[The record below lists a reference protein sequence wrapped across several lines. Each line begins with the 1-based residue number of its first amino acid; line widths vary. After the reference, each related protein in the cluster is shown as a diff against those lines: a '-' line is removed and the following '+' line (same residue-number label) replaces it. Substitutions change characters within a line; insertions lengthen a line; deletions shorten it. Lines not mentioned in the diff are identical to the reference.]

1 MELDLSKVDNLESLI
16 NYFSQKLGWIINFDE
31 DYDINDIT
39 YDFDA
44 NDLGLKEN
52 AFAKISELKQLR
64 PLVDGQEWGIF
75 LVNFDS
81 SHFEVSA
88 LRKILSALIPSRRNS
103 NRKVWNNK
111 DLLFLCIWGEKNQ
124 KTIGVAYFEDKDIG
138 LPQIKT
144 ISCEPQV
151 EDITQ
156 INIFEKKLSQLAWPS
171 DPTDLESWH
180 NKWAAAF
187 TVRYRQTIEDAHT
200 LTINLAEEAQNIRN
214 RILSILEV
222 ENENGYVHKLY
233 MNFKDNLLND
243 MTEIQFADMY
253 AQTIVYG
260 LFSARCMYDN
270 KSNFDVTEAVG
281 YIPNTNPFLKRL
293 LQECMGVKEL
303 ASKLSFDEL
312 EINNIVSLLVNTK
325 MDDIVADFNRQ
336 TGGGREDPVIHFYE
350 EFLSEYDKSQ
360 KVQRGVYYTPQ
371 PVVKF
376 IVNGVDYI
384 LKHNFG
390 VEDGLAST
398 SEKTVKYMRDS
409 KRRTGGHYRTRVED
423 KKEVAA
429 IQILDPATGTGTFLR
444 QTILQIYENFCK
456 KRENLSGDKLQEEWN
471 IYVAESLLPR
481 LKGFELMMA
490 PYAVAHMK
498 LSMVLKD
505 TGYRFASDERMK
517 IFLTNT
523 LEKPGEAEGQ
533 LSFIFNNP
541 LTVESSAANAVKKSN
556 EINIVMGNPP
566 YSGISANN
574 NEWIAS
580 MINDYK
586 YSNGEYFNEKKHW
599 LNDDYVKFIRI
610 AQDYIERYE
619 SGIMAYICPHG
630 YIDNPTFR
638 SMRWNLLKCYDEI
651 YILNL
656 HGNSNKK
663 EKCPDGSKDE
673 NVFDIQQGVAISF
686 FVKKSKKS
694 SKCKVYYADMYG
706 RRNDKYKWL
715 NTYSFEELEWVKLQP
730 TAPYY
735 LFKPNSLDKN
745 NNYNNGYKLTELFNE
760 YTSGL
765 ITGRDSLTIGFSKE
779 NLKDKI
785 LIFTDLS
792 LNDGYIREIFW
803 PNKKLGKTLPGDTTE
818 WSMSKCREVIRD
830 NEHDKYIRKITYRP
844 FDFRYIYYSPDIIAR
859 GKEQT
864 LGGLKK
870 PNIAIISA
878 RSNKSGL
885 CDHFYI
891 TEDIAEA
898 KCGESTTQST
908 VFPLFVGEQVK
919 VGGDSNLNKNLAEQI
934 AGKVGLS
941 YTDKKTA
948 VGIENGEI
956 GPYDIIYYTYAIMNS
971 NIYRDTYKEQLAID
985 FPIIPFPTSKDNL
998 SSLISLGNK
1007 IKKAHLME
1015 FKEKVD
1021 TCFEYSNDNNVVE
1034 KCKFENGSV
1043 IINNSQEFS
1052 NVTADDWN
1060 YTIGGYQVLHKWLKD
1075 RKGLNLT
1082 SEDITHYEKIIFA
1095 IRKSREIM
1103 AEIDSIIKK
1112 L

>member
-1 MELDLSKVDNLESLI
+1 M
-16 NYFSQKLGWIINFDE
+16 
-31 DYDINDIT
+31 
-39 YDFDA
+39 
-44 NDLGLKEN
+44 
-52 AFAKISELKQLR
+52 
-64 PLVDGQEWGIF
+64 
-75 LVNFDS
+75 
-81 SHFEVSA
+81 
-88 LRKILSALIPSRRNS
+88 
-103 NRKVWNNK
+103 
-111 DLLFLCIWGEKNQ
+111 
-124 KTIGVAYFEDKDIG
+124 
-138 LPQIKT
+138 
-144 ISCEPQV
+144 
-151 EDITQ
+151 
-156 INIFEKKLSQLAWPS
+156 
-171 DPTDLESWH
+171 
-180 NKWAAAF
+180 
-187 TVRYRQTIEDAHT
+187 RYRQTIEDAHT

-293 LQECMGVKEL
+293 LQECMVVKEL

-456 KRENLSGDKLQEEWN
+456 KRENISGDKLQEEWN

-730 TAPYY
+730 MAPYY
-735 LFKPNSLDKN
+735 LFKTSNVDEE
-745 NNYNNGYKLTELFNE
+745 NNYKKGYKLTELFNE
-760 YTSGL
+760 YTAGI
-765 ITGRDSLTIGFSKE
+765 ITARDNLAIDFSKE
-779 NLKDKI
+779 NLLEKI
-785 LIFTDLS
+785 VKFS
-792 LNDGYIREIFW
+792 NPKLNDETIRHIFW
-803 PNKKLGKTLPGDTTE
+803 PNKNGGKYPPGDSRG
-818 WSMSKCREVIRD
+818 WKMSEHRKVIK
-830 NEHDKYIRKITYRP
+830 NNNHNKYIRKITYRP
-844 FDFRYIYYSPDIIAR
+844 FDFRYIYYSPDIVDWGREKVINNLFA
-859 GKEQT
+859 
-864 LGGLKK
+864 

-948 VGIENGEI
+948 VGIC
-956 GPYDIIYYTYAIMNS
+956 YYELQY
-971 NIYRDTYKEQLAID
+971 L
-985 FPIIPFPTSKDNL
+985 
-998 SSLISLGNK
+998 
-1007 IKKAHLME
+1007 
-1015 FKEKVD
+1015 
-1021 TCFEYSNDNNVVE
+1021 
-1034 KCKFENGSV
+1034 
-1043 IINNSQEFS
+1043 
-1052 NVTADDWN
+1052 
-1060 YTIGGYQVLHKWLKD
+1060 
-1075 RKGLNLT
+1075 
-1082 SEDITHYEKIIFA
+1082 
-1095 IRKSREIM
+1095 
-1103 AEIDSIIKK
+1103 
-1112 L
+1112 

>member
-1 MELDLSKVDNLESLI
+1 
-16 NYFSQKLGWIINFDE
+16 
-31 DYDINDIT
+31 
-39 YDFDA
+39 
-44 NDLGLKEN
+44 
-52 AFAKISELKQLR
+52 
-64 PLVDGQEWGIF
+64 
-75 LVNFDS
+75 
-81 SHFEVSA
+81 
-88 LRKILSALIPSRRNS
+88 
-103 NRKVWNNK
+103 
-111 DLLFLCIWGEKNQ
+111 
-124 KTIGVAYFEDKDIG
+124 
-138 LPQIKT
+138 
-144 ISCEPQV
+144 
-151 EDITQ
+151 
-156 INIFEKKLSQLAWPS
+156 
-171 DPTDLESWH
+171 
-180 NKWAAAF
+180 
-187 TVRYRQTIEDAHT
+187 
-200 LTINLAEEAQNIRN
+200 
-214 RILSILEV
+214 
-222 ENENGYVHKLY
+222 
-233 MNFKDNLLND
+233 
-243 MTEIQFADMY
+243 
-253 AQTIVYG
+253 
-260 LFSARCMYDN
+260 
-270 KSNFDVTEAVG
+270 
-281 YIPNTNPFLKRL
+281 
-293 LQECMGVKEL
+293 
-303 ASKLSFDEL
+303 
-312 EINNIVSLLVNTK
+312 
-325 MDDIVADFNRQ
+325 
-336 TGGGREDPVIHFYE
+336 
-350 EFLSEYDKSQ
+350 
-360 KVQRGVYYTPQ
+360 
-371 PVVKF
+371 
-376 IVNGVDYI
+376 
-384 LKHNFG
+384 
-390 VEDGLAST
+390 
-398 SEKTVKYMRDS
+398 
-409 KRRTGGHYRTRVED
+409 
-423 KKEVAA
+423 
-429 IQILDPATGTGTFLR
+429 
-444 QTILQIYENFCK
+444 
-456 KRENLSGDKLQEEWN
+456 
-471 IYVAESLLPR
+471 
-481 LKGFELMMA
+481 
-490 PYAVAHMK
+490 
-498 LSMVLKD
+498 
-505 TGYRFASDERMK
+505 
-517 IFLTNT
+517 
-523 LEKPGEAEGQ
+523 
-533 LSFIFNNP
+533 
-541 LTVESSAANAVKKSN
+541 
-556 EINIVMGNPP
+556 
-566 YSGISANN
+566 
-574 NEWIAS
+574 
-580 MINDYK
+580 
-586 YSNGEYFNEKKHW
+586 
-599 LNDDYVKFIRI
+599 
-610 AQDYIERYE
+610 
-619 SGIMAYICPHG
+619 
-630 YIDNPTFR
+630 
-638 SMRWNLLKCYDEI
+638 
-651 YILNL
+651 
-656 HGNSNKK
+656 
-663 EKCPDGSKDE
+663 
-673 NVFDIQQGVAISF
+673 
-686 FVKKSKKS
+686 
-694 SKCKVYYADMYG
+694 MYG